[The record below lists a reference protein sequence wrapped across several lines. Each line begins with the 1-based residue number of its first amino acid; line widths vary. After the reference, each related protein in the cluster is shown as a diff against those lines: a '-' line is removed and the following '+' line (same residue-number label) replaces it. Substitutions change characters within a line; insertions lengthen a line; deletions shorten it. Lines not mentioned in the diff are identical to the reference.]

1 MISSN
6 NPSSYAYCDRTGA
19 GGASGSGNES
29 NITMEPD
36 SIKLKVGKS
45 VLEMKA
51 DGTVN
56 LNGKLITVDGSDH
69 VQVSSERI
77 DLN

>member
-1 MISSN
+1 MAMNIVGSS
-6 NPSSYAYCDRTGA
+6 D
-19 GGASGSGNES
+19 SGSAAQGSES
-29 NITMEPD
+29 SIAMQPD
-36 SIKLKVGKS
+36 SITLKVGKS
-45 VLEMKA
+45 VLEMKS

-56 LNGKLITVDGSDH
+56 LNGKLITLDGSEH